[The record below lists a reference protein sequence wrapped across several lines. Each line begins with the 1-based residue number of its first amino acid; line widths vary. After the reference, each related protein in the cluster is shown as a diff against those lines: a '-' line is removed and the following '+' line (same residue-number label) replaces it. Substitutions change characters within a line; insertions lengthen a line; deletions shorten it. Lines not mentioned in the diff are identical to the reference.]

1 MGLGIKEKLGHFK
14 GDKVILI
21 LVAALAC
28 FSILLVSSTE
38 GMGVFTHI
46 IHLIVAAI
54 AATVAYFL
62 DYKNVLHKGRGC
74 ILLIA
79 IGLLSATLASS
90 AVRGISIRGHSF
102 QTFYFIGLLVIVWLS
117 NFLGRRIDDG
127 ETLIPKGAMNMATF
141 VAAAFCTLIG
151 ILNMS
156 TAIILFLTCI
166 ALFYIGR
173 ISMRRILSIVG
184 IAVVLI
190 AILSALVATKKL
202 DNFARFDTFVSRWE
216 YYFTQENNNGYGDQ
230 MIMSKTAI
238 ARSGIKPAGPGRGV
252 IKYRLP
258 EKATDYAYASLFEE
272 TGLVV
277 GIIIILLYTA
287 FFIRAWLIAKKA
299 KSAIGSLLAFGIGFW
314 LTCQAFVHIGV
325 NCCLLPATGQTLP
338 FISVG
343 GTSLIVSGFAVGILL
358 NVSKRNVMEEGLIDA
373 KDKFIQSDRYK

>member
-38 GMGVFTHI
+38 GMGVFRHI
-46 IHLIVAAI
+46 GLLLAAAGAGIVG
-54 AATVAYFL
+54 YFL
-62 DYKNVLHKGRGC
+62 DYKKVLHKFRAL
-74 ILLIA
+74 ILLGA
-79 IGLLSATLASS
+79 GALLLATMLSS
-90 AVRGISIRGHSF
+90 AVRGISIGGHSI

-127 ETLIPKGAMNMATF
+127 ETLIPKVAMNMATI
-141 VAAAFCTLIG
+141 VAAVFCLGIG
-151 ILNMS
+151 ALNMS

-173 ISMRRILSIVG
+173 ISMKRIIAIVFF
-184 IAVVLI
+184 AVVLVG
-190 AILSALVATKKL
+190 ILSALVATKKL
-202 DNFARFDTFVSRWE
+202 DNIARIDTFVNRWE

-230 MIMSKTAI
+230 MIMSKAAI
-238 ARSGIKPAGPGRGV
+238 ARSGIQPAGPGRGV
-252 IKYRLP
+252 IKHRLP
-258 EKATDYAYASLFEE
+258 EEATDYAYASLFEE
-272 TGLVV
+272 TGLIV

-287 FFIRAWLIAKKA
+287 FFIRAWLIAKKS
-299 KSAIGSLLAFGIGFW
+299 KNAIGALLAFGIGFW
-314 LTCQAFVHIGV
+314 LTCQAYVHIGV

-343 GTSLIVSGFAVGILL
+343 GMSLIVSGFAVGILL